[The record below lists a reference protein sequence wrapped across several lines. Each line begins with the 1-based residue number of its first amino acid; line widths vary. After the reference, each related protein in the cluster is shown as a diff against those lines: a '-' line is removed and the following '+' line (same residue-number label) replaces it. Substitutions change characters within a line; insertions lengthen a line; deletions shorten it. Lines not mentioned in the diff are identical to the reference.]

1 MIAEISKGR
10 SLLILLAAGAL
21 LAAVLRGFG
30 VNLPLAAN
38 ALTPAFSLLGLLV
51 GAATIRRI
59 ELRAGGQPYRWLSL
73 LLVLRGA
80 LTNRTFLAWTGGHV
94 W

>member
-1 MIAEISKGR
+1 VIAEISKER
-10 SLLILLAAGAL
+10 SLLIL

-38 ALTPAFSLLGLLV
+38 GLTPAFSLLGLLV
-51 GAATIRRI
+51 GAAMIRKT
-59 ELRAGGQPYRWLSL
+59 ELRSGGQPYRWLSL

-80 LTNRTFLAWTGGHV
+80 LTNRSFLAWTGGHL